1 MNLHSWP
8 IIGGLLS
15 GDTEAGAS
23 RKIVIGLGNP
33 GREYAATRH
42 NVGHWC
48 IDRLA
53 ELHSNGRFR
62 RSRLADVAE
71 ATIEGQRVVLAKPR
85 TYVNNSGRA
94 VTSLMAKY
102 RAAPGDLLVVY
113 DEMDLSVREHQAS
126 GPGRLRRTQRHEVD
140 HRCHGDAGVPPGSGS
155 AWGGRPAAAM
165 RSSTCW
171 APCPVTRGPALMTLC
186 PGRRES
192 NRAGIARRCG
202 GRHEPV
208 QRQPAVTSLSPAGEG
223 GMRTHPL
230 GIWSQREA
238 VGMMCGGDRG
248 WGSRLRRPLHNRHSG
263 ESRNPGGG
271 GPA

>member
-71 ATIEGQRVVLAKPR
+71 ATIEGQSVVLAKPR

-113 DEMDLSVREHQAS
+113 DEMDLSVGS
-126 GPGRLRRTQRHEVD
+126 IRLRAR
-140 HRCHGDAGVPPGSGS
+140 GGSGGHNGMRS
-155 AWGGRPAAAM
+155 IIDAAGTQEFPRLRIGVGRPARSGDEIEHVLGSMPGDERASVDDAVSRAAE
-165 RSSTCW
+165 
-171 APCPVTRGPALMTLC
+171 A
-186 PGRRES
+186 
-192 NRAGIARRCG
+192 I
-202 GRHEPV
+202 
-208 QRQPAVTSLSPAGEG
+208 
-223 GMRTHPL
+223 
-230 GIWSQREA
+230 EA
-238 VGMMCGGDRG
+238 V
-248 WGSRLRRPLHNRHSG
+248 LRDGVVDAMNRFNV
-263 ESRNPGGG
+263 NP
-271 GPA
+271 PSHP

>member
-113 DEMDLSVREHQAS
+113 DEMDLSVGS
-126 GPGRLRRTQRHEVD
+126 IRLRAR
-140 HRCHGDAGVPPGSGS
+140 GGSGGHNGMRS
-155 AWGGRPAAAM
+155 IIDAAGTQEFPRLRIGVGRPARSGDEIEHVLGSMPGDERASVDDAVSRAAE
-165 RSSTCW
+165 
-171 APCPVTRGPALMTLC
+171 A
-186 PGRRES
+186 
-192 NRAGIARRCG
+192 I
-202 GRHEPV
+202 
-208 QRQPAVTSLSPAGEG
+208 
-223 GMRTHPL
+223 
-230 GIWSQREA
+230 EA
-238 VGMMCGGDRG
+238 V
-248 WGSRLRRPLHNRHSG
+248 LRDGVVDAMNRFNV
-263 ESRNPGGG
+263 NP
-271 GPA
+271 PSHP

>member
-113 DEMDLSVREHQAS
+113 DEMDLSVGS
-126 GPGRLRRTQRHEVD
+126 IRLRAR
-140 HRCHGDAGVPPGSGS
+140 GGSGGHNGMRS
-155 AWGGRPAAAM
+155 IIDATGTQEFPRLRIGVGRPARSGDEIEHVLGSMPGDERASVDDAVSRAAE
-165 RSSTCW
+165 
-171 APCPVTRGPALMTLC
+171 A
-186 PGRRES
+186 
-192 NRAGIARRCG
+192 I
-202 GRHEPV
+202 
-208 QRQPAVTSLSPAGEG
+208 
-223 GMRTHPL
+223 
-230 GIWSQREA
+230 EA
-238 VGMMCGGDRG
+238 V
-248 WGSRLRRPLHNRHSG
+248 LRDGVVDAMNRFNV
-263 ESRNPGGG
+263 NP
-271 GPA
+271 PSHP